1 MSFRN
6 WFTLRW
12 RKLALAIAAA
22 CGLSLITASPA
33 RAEEIYE
40 LEGFQFT
47 KSQKQAFEAGWAQME
62 RGLADLK
69 ARRFADAYRNCG
81 AAYGTFIKLRIP
93 ELGEGARGYNLA
105 RACMGDAQYGLG
117 DTALACS
124 FYKDAGYLE
133 LGVRNTS
140 ALCQKWDAE
149 VDNHNA
155 YNKVVAGFSDRV
167 AQLQALPEGSSQRT
181 AMAETIAGDC
191 QALKGYIATVPPAIG
206 AMGYCSGIV
215 LFERGNGKSA
225 CRNLWMGAKGLNIKM
240 QEKML
245 DPQRRHG
252 ERMREQLESFRPIC
266 ADMGYRWPDFASDW
280 PY

>member
-1 MSFRN
+1 MLILKS
-6 WFTLRW
+6 LRSSW
-12 RKLALAIAAA
+12 RKLAMAFAAA
-22 CGLSLITASPA
+22 IGLSLVIASPA
-33 RAEEIYE
+33 RSEELYE

-47 KSQKQAFEAGWAQME
+47 KSQKQAFEAGWAQLE
-62 RGLADLK
+62 RGLTDLK
-69 ARRFADAYRNCG
+69 QRRFADAYRNCG
-81 AAYGTFIKLRIP
+81 GAYGTFIKLHIP

-105 RACMGDAQYGLG
+105 RTCMGDAQYGLG

-124 FYKDAGYLE
+124 FYKDAGYME
-133 LGVRNTS
+133 LAVRNPRG
-140 ALCQKWDAE
+140 LCEKWDAA
-149 VDNHNA
+149 VNPHNEYA
-155 YNKVVAGFSDRV
+155 KVVADFSGRV
-167 AQLQALPEGSSQRT
+167 AKLQAMPEGSSERA
-181 AMAETIAGDC
+181 AMTETIAGDC
-191 QALKGYIATVPPAIG
+191 KALRGYIDTVPPAIG

-252 ERMREQLESFRPIC
+252 EQMRAQLETFRPIC
-266 ADMGYRWPDFASDW
+266 ADMGYRWPDFSQDW